1 MGADRTQIGIERTR
15 VYTTGRKERKNL
27 EKTQVDLCSYVL
39 YIIYVYL
46 IYTGRLEAFYS
57 LMSDDCDNNNYER
70 FHVT

>member
-39 YIIYVYL
+39 YM
-46 IYTGRLEAFYS
+46 YT
-57 LMSDDCDNNNYER
+57 
-70 FHVT
+70 